1 MVAVAVQQ
9 RPSMRYQPGGR
20 SASARPTADELG
32 VLGQVTT
39 RPTTAVVAR
48 RRCQVVGAFAVA
60 FAACAVWAQA
70 GVTVRPGNGP
80 LAVPGA
86 GRTQAVAAHVWVVQP
101 GETVWGIAHQLQPKG
116 DAPPL
121 VDQLDRQLHGRP
133 LQIGQQLQ
141 LP

>member
-1 MVAVAVQQ
+1 MVAIAVQQ
-9 RPSMRYQPGGR
+9 RPSMRFQREVRSGSAPR
-20 SASARPTADELG
+20 SARRTSAT
-32 VLGQVTT
+32 
-39 RPTTAVVAR
+39 VAR
-48 RRCQVVGAFAVA
+48 RRCQFAGALAA
-60 FAACAVWAQA
+60 GLAACAVWAQA

-86 GRTQAVAAHVWVVQP
+86 GPTRAVAAHVWVVQP

-116 DAPPL
+116 DVRPL
-121 VDQLDRQLHGRP
+121 VDQLDQQLHGRP

>member
-1 MVAVAVQQ
+1 MVAIAVQQ
-9 RPSMRYQPGGR
+9 RPSMRYRPGAR
-20 SASARPTADELG
+20 SGSPRRTA
-32 VLGQVTT
+32 
-39 RPTTAVVAR
+39 RPTTAAVAR
-48 RRCQVVGAFAVA
+48 RRCQVVGAFAA
-60 FAACAVWAQA
+60 SLAACAVWAQA
-70 GVTVRPGNGP
+70 GVTARPGNGP

-86 GRTQAVAAHVWVVQP
+86 GPTQAVAAHLWVVQP

-116 DAPPL
+116 DVRPL